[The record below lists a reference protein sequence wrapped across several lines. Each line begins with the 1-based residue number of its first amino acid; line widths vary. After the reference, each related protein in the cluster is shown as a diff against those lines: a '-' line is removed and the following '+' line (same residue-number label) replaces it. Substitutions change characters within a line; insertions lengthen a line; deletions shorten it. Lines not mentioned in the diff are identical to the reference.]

1 MLTRDVM
8 VKDFVTANKEITA
21 KECIDLLFKRH
32 VGSVVIID
40 ENRKCLGIFTERD
53 AIRIVSQNI
62 PLNET
67 LEKVMSKNI
76 YTISED
82 SPFLEAKKMM
92 KLYRIR
98 HIPVINADQ
107 KIVGL
112 VSIRHI
118 IDELLEMQ

>member
-1 MLTRDVM
+1 M
-8 VKDFVTANKEITA
+8 VKDIVTAKKEITA
-21 KECIDLLFKRH
+21 KECINLLFKRH

-40 ENRKCLGIFTERD
+40 ENQKCLGIFTERD
-53 AIRIVSQNI
+53 AIRIVAQNI
-62 PLNET
+62 PLNEP

-76 YTISED
+76 YTISEEA
-82 SPFLEAKKMM
+82 PFLEAKKMM

-98 HIPVINADQ
+98 HIPVISADE

-118 IDELLEMQ
+118 LDELLEMQ